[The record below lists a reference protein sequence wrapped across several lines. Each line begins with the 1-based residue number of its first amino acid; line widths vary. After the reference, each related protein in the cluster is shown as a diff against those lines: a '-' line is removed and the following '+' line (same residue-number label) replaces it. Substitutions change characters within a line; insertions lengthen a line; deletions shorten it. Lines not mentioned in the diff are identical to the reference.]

1 MLNHSNTRIATR
13 MFSQPTKK
21 VIYMTSESNC
31 WLTFL
36 LNSIFKLGWINKSEA
51 LRKQKE
57 SDEQHQPST
66 EALEAAS
73 NSLCSGHRIVR
84 CQHLCVINNLLSTST
99 KGIGVTRNI
108 NQS

>member
-1 MLNHSNTRIATR
+1 MQQIFFDLECSTFGYHQNR
-13 MFSQPTKK
+13 QK

-57 SDEQHQPST
+57 SDEQHQRSRK
-66 EALEAAS
+66 ALKGAS
-73 NSLCSGHRIVR
+73 NSLCSGHRIV
-84 CQHLCVINNLLSTST
+84 
-99 KGIGVTRNI
+99 
-108 NQS
+108 